1 MTIEKIE
8 DDEKNLINFDFQNQL
23 EKAIDEIFEN
33 NKGKDFKDMTDIKT
47 FFTEKLN
54 EYEFLKDSMYEDL
67 KKEVVEYFFNYLV
80 SILVDGDLD
89 D

>member
-8 DDEKNLINFDFQNQL
+8 DDEKILINFDFQNQL